1 MQKQQFEKQQQT
13 KNKCFLIF
21 LFIKKGKRVVKKKR
35 KRNNATG
42 NQALKKP
49 IQIKDLYL
57 TLNMIC
63 TFFALQRYHIVL
75 ESNMAA
81 LIEKK
86 KRKNKK
92 RIR

>member
-1 MQKQQFEKQQQT
+1 MQENSNSKNNNKQKINAFLSFYLS
-13 KNKCFLIF
+13 NKR
-21 LFIKKGKRVVKKKR
+21 KEGEKKR

-63 TFFALQRYHIVL
+63 TFFFSTEISHCFGTQTWLP
-75 ESNMAA
+75 
-81 LIEKK
+81 
-86 KRKNKK
+86 
-92 RIR
+92 

>member
-1 MQKQQFEKQQQT
+1 MLSYLSIYQ
-13 KNKCFLIF
+13 I
-21 LFIKKGKRVVKKKR
+21 KGKRVKKKR

-63 TFFALQRYHIVL
+63 TFFALQIYHIVL
-75 ESNMAA
+75 QSNMAA

-86 KRKNKK
+86 KRKTKK
-92 RIR
+92 NQIKNVFK

>member
-1 MQKQQFEKQQQT
+1 MLSYLSIYQKRKEG
-13 KNKCFLIF
+13 
-21 LFIKKGKRVVKKKR
+21 KKRKR

-63 TFFALQRYHIVL
+63 TFFFSTEISHCFGIKHGCP
-75 ESNMAA
+75 N
-81 LIEKK
+81 
-86 KRKNKK
+86 
-92 RIR
+92 

>member
-1 MQKQQFEKQQQT
+1 MLSYLSIYQKRKE
-13 KNKCFLIF
+13 
-21 LFIKKGKRVVKKKR
+21 GSKKKR

-63 TFFALQRYHIVL
+63 TFFGLQRYHIVL
-75 ESNMAA
+75 DSNMAA

-92 RIR
+92 ESDKNILK

>member
-42 NQALKKP
+42 NQALKINQSKSK
-49 IQIKDLYL
+49 IYIL
-57 TLNMIC
+57 
-63 TFFALQRYHIVL
+63 R
-75 ESNMAA
+75 
-81 LIEKK
+81 
-86 KRKNKK
+86 
-92 RIR
+92 